1 MCTLKNID
9 NKTFP
14 KARLVAKGFEE
25 NNKDIPKDSPTCSK
39 EVLYTMLAL
48 TAQKQWKLNAI
59 DIKAAFLQ
67 GDEID
72 RELFVIP
79 PKEANTTNIWRIKK
93 CIYGLGDAS
102 RKWYNSVKAYL
113 LSIGLVMSKA
123 DPALFYYHND
133 NNLIGMIAIHVDDF
147 LWSGT
152 TDFERNFISKLRNMF
167 VIGKENQSIFKYLGI
182 NLIEKDSDITIDQ
195 INYSDNIKLINL
207 KNNDI
212 NSKDRLQSQ
221 IGKLLWI
228 SSQTR
233 PDIAFDVCQ
242 LGTSFKNSGEQD
254 IKYVNKALTYLKQ
267 DSLQI
272 KYKQLG
278 KDDNLKLIIYA
289 DASHGNLSDGGS
301 QLGYLIF
308 LVGENQKSCLVNWQS
323 KRIKRVVRSSLSA
336 ETLALSDAIDDG
348 VYIAELISELL
359 FNGSKQ
365 ISIEV
370 YTKSKSLV
378 DALNSKKNVTEK
390 RLRID
395 IALLREMM
403 DLKIITKLHCID
415 SQSQLANVLTKK
427 GASTK
432 ELLDTIRKGVTPI

>member
-1 MCTLKNID
+1 MITIESKTSNISVNDKINSDPNSTDPLATNDQPQTNDSISELTNQLSNININDQDTSTLYNNKVSNKEKLKLKKGQLVSYTLNDIPYTVEILGCASKATGLYKNSFNVEYKQIDQEENKDGYVDFDRVDHLKIINIEEVYQVDSDVFQSAKETELMSWKKNQVFEEVPYIGQKTISLKWVCTLKNID

-39 EVLYTMLAL
+39 EVLRTMLAL

-123 DPALFYYHND
+123 DPALFYYHKD
-133 NNLIGMIAIHVDDF
+133 NNLIGMIAIHVDNF

-195 INYSDNIKLINL
+195 INYSENIKPINL
-207 KNNDI
+207 TMI
-212 NSKDRLQSQ
+212 
-221 IGKLLWI
+221 
-228 SSQTR
+228 
-233 PDIAFDVCQ
+233 
-242 LGTSFKNSGEQD
+242 
-254 IKYVNKALTYLKQ
+254 
-267 DSLQI
+267 
-272 KYKQLG
+272 
-278 KDDNLKLIIYA
+278 LIP
-289 DASHGNLSDGGS
+289 
-301 QLGYLIF
+301 
-308 LVGENQKSCLVNWQS
+308 
-323 KRIKRVVRSSLSA
+323 RI
-336 ETLALSDAIDDG
+336 
-348 VYIAELISELL
+348 VY
-359 FNGSKQ
+359 NH
-365 ISIEV
+365 
-370 YTKSKSLV
+370 
-378 DALNSKKNVTEK
+378 
-390 RLRID
+390 R
-395 IALLREMM
+395 
-403 DLKIITKLHCID
+403 
-415 SQSQLANVLTKK
+415 
-427 GASTK
+427 
-432 ELLDTIRKGVTPI
+432 

>member
-1 MCTLKNID
+1 
-9 NKTFP
+9 
-14 KARLVAKGFEE
+14 
-25 NNKDIPKDSPTCSK
+25 
-39 EVLYTMLAL
+39 
-48 TAQKQWKLNAI
+48 
-59 DIKAAFLQ
+59 
-67 GDEID
+67 
-72 RELFVIP
+72 
-79 PKEANTTNIWRIKK
+79 
-93 CIYGLGDAS
+93 
-102 RKWYNSVKAYL
+102 
-113 LSIGLVMSKA
+113 MSKA
-123 DPALFYYHND
+123 DPALFYYHKD
-133 NNLIGMIAIHVDDF
+133 NNLIGMIAIHVENF

-152 TDFERNFISKLRNMF
+152 TDFERNFTSKLRNTF
-167 VIGKENQSIFKYLGI
+167 AIGKENQSIFKYLG
-182 NLIEKDSDITIDQ
+182 L
-195 INYSDNIKLINL
+195 
-207 KNNDI
+207 
-212 NSKDRLQSQ
+212 
-221 IGKLLWI
+221 
-228 SSQTR
+228 TR
-233 PDIAFDVCQ
+233 PDIVFDVCQ

-254 IKYVNKALTYLKQ
+254 IKYINKVLTYLKQ
-267 DSLQI
+267 DSVQI

-323 KRIKRVVRSSLSA
+323 KCIKHVVISSLSA
-336 ETLALSDAIDDG
+336 EILALSDAVDDG
-348 VYIAELISELL
+348 VYIAELNSELL
-359 FNGSKQ
+359 FNRSKQ
-365 ISIEV
+365 ISIGV
-370 YTKSKSLV
+370 YTNRKSLF